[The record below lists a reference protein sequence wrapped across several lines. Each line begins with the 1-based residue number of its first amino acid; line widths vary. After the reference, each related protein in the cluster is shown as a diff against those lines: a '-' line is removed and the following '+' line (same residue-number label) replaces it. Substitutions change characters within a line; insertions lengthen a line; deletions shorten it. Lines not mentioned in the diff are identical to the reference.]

1 MRPDEGGTL
10 MYTLTDLRYQSI
22 RRTPEEL
29 LAHLKG
35 FSLDLKLTV
44 GIWYFAPG
52 GGRFHDRYV
61 PELTIPQRLELAAEM
76 ARFGVKGIE
85 AHYPS
90 EVNEENLHL
99 YKKLEKEAG
108 VRLAG
113 LGPDSFRG
121 REFEF
126 GTLSN
131 PDRRRREQAQKT
143 LIGALKLVK
152 EAGATHM
159 GLWPGNDGFLYPL
172 GTRYYEMWDWYEGAL
187 AECLDEVPGVRIGLE
202 TKPYEPIANNIY
214 RTTGDGLLMAR
225 DVEARLKNPINRKL
239 LAEGHCLVGFQPEI
253 GHILMGY
260 EILPYAYMRIARE
273 GRLQHIHLNSQ
284 PLGNFDQDLNVGV
297 VSWQDTE
304 ALLYALKGIGYTGY
318 LGIDINPEK
327 MPVLDAIRI
336 NSRAVQIMNER
347 IDGLP
352 HEKLLDCFF
361 NPEKNR
367 GGIETILA
375 ESYVPRKR

>member
-1 MRPDEGGTL
+1 MD
-10 MYTLTDLRYQSI
+10 TLTDLRYQSI
-22 RRTPEEL
+22 RRSPEEL

-61 PELTIPQRLELAAEM
+61 PDLTIPQRLELAAEM

-99 YKKLEKEAG
+99 YKKLENEAG
-108 VRLAG
+108 VRLVG

-131 PDRRRREQAQKT
+131 PDRKRREQAQKD

-172 GTRYYEMWDWYEGAL
+172 GTRYYEMWDWFEGAL

-202 TKPYEPIANNIY
+202 TKPYEPVANNIY

-225 DVEARLKNPINRKL
+225 DVEARLKNPVNRKL
-239 LAEGHCLVGFQPEI
+239 LGEGHCLVGFQPEI

-273 GRLQHIHLNSQ
+273 ARLQHIHLNSQ

-361 NPEKNR
+361 SPEGNR

-375 ESYVPRKR
+375 ESYAPRTR

>member
-1 MRPDEGGTL
+1 V
-10 MYTLTDLRYQSI
+10 YAITDLRYQAQ

-29 LAHLKG
+29 LAHLKS

-52 GGRFHDRYV
+52 GGRFHERYV
-61 PELTIPQRLELAAEM
+61 PDKTIPERLEAAAEM
-76 ARFGVKGIE
+76 ARYGVKGIE

-90 EVNEENLHL
+90 EVNEGNLPL

-108 VRLAG
+108 IRLVG

-131 PDRRRREQAQKT
+131 PDRKKREQAQKT
-143 LIGALKLVK
+143 IIGALKLVK
-152 EAGATHM
+152 EAEAVHM
-159 GLWPGNDGFLYPL
+159 GLWPGNDGFMYPL
-172 GTRYYEMWDWYEGAL
+172 GTLFSEMWDFFEGAL

-202 TKPYEPIANNIY
+202 TKPYEPVINNIY
-214 RTTGDGLLMAR
+214 RTTGDGLVMAR
-225 DVEARLKNPINRKL
+225 NVEARLKHPANRKL
-239 LAEGHCLVGFQPEI
+239 LAEGHCLVGFQPEV

-260 EILPYAYMRIARE
+260 EVLPQAYMSIARE
-273 GRLQHIHLNSQ
+273 GRLSHIHLNSQ
-284 PLGNFDQDLNVGV
+284 PLGNYDQDLNVGV

-304 ALLYALKGIGYTGY
+304 ALLYALKAVGYREHF
-318 LGIDINPEK
+318 GIDINPEH

-336 NSRAVQIMNER
+336 NARALEIMKER
-347 IDGLP
+347 IDSLP
-352 HEKLLDCFF
+352 HEKLLDCYYH
-361 NPEKNR
+361 PEQNR

-375 ESYVPRKR
+375 ESYAPRRR

>member
-1 MRPDEGGTL
+1 
-10 MYTLTDLRYQSI
+10 MYSLVDLRYQAQA
-22 RRTPEEL
+22 RTPEEL
-29 LAHLKG
+29 LAHLKS
-35 FSLDLKLTV
+35 FSLDIKLTV
-44 GIWYFAPG
+44 GVWYFAPG

-61 PELTIPQRLELAAEM
+61 PEMSIPQRLELAAEM
-76 ARFGVKGIE
+76 AKYGVKGIE

-108 VRLAG
+108 VKLVG

-121 REFEF
+121 KDGEF
-126 GTLSN
+126 GTLAN
-131 PDRRRREQAQKT
+131 PDKAKRERAQKT
-143 LIGALKLVK
+143 IIGALKLVK

-172 GTRYYEMWDWYEGAL
+172 GTFFYQMWDWFEGAL

-202 TKPYEPIANNIY
+202 TKPYEPVPNNIY

-225 DVEARLKNPINRKL
+225 DVEARLKNQANRKVL
-239 LAEGHCLVGFQPEI
+239 SEGHCLVGFQPEI

-260 EILPYAYMRIARE
+260 EVLPQAYLRIARE
-273 GRLQHIHLNSQ
+273 GRLSHIHVNSQ
-284 PLGNFDQDLNVGV
+284 PLGNYDQDLNVGV

-304 ALLYALKGIGYTGY
+304 ALLYSLKAIGYREHFGV
-318 LGIDINPEK
+318 DINPEH
-327 MPVLDAIRI
+327 MPVMEAIRI
-336 NSRAVQIMNER
+336 NSRALQIMNER
-347 IDGLP
+347 IDSLP
-352 HEKLLDCFF
+352 HEKILDCYY

-367 GGIETILA
+367 GGLEMVLA
-375 ESYVPRKR
+375 ESYAGRKK